1 MGSILHVAHDSQ
13 FAKEEEYYRALGEIT
28 LYKHREK
35 LINELLTYLA
45 NVIGD
50 LERSEHRVRA
60 IVDTAA
66 DGILS
71 FDGDGRIESANA
83 AAHAIFQAPPG
94 SLLGDRIGSLF
105 DTTAGGG
112 ATLLTARGEASLAEE
127 FAGVRRNGEI
137 FPAYVAVARLQL
149 EGSVLFT
156 AIVRD
161 ITEQKRAE
169 SVLAEAAAKQEV
181 DKILN
186 AIEQGL
192 FLVYARADGYYIG
205 GQYSQATARLL
216 GEEPGEK
223 DLVKLLAARAPEPV
237 IKSVASYLKLMFD
250 QSIFVGSLEQLN
262 PLAEI
267 SYQVPGPDGVPA
279 ERLLRFVFRRII
291 ENNSVA
297 HLMATVTDVTAEA
310 ELRAR
315 IQENE
320 KEAQTQMELL
330 FRILHVDPEML
341 GDFIEEA
348 RLEMDLIDSILK
360 EERIDQNLSGRLDAI
375 FRSVHKIKGDADLLG
390 LEFLAQRLHQ
400 IEDKLALARRKADL
414 SAADFFPFLVSF
426 AEIVGI
432 IDETSKLVD
441 RLVDF
446 RGRFG
451 ERDQAR
457 GNADL
462 MVRSFQGLVQKVGR
476 ELGKHVRLDNS
487 AFRSS
492 LLADSQRSAAR
503 GLITQLLKN
512 AVAHGIES
520 PAERRAAGK
529 SEQANIALR
538 CSINGDRLHVTVSDD
553 GRGLDIER
561 IRRIAVEAG
570 ALSADRAAQLSNA
583 QVARLVF
590 LEGVSSAGKAD
601 LHAGRGV
608 GMAMI
613 RELVH
618 ALGGRLSLRSQSG
631 RGLQVTVDLP
641 RQ

>member
-35 LINELLTYLA
+35 LINELLAYLA
-45 NVIGD
+45 NVIGN

-83 AAHAIFQAPPG
+83 AAHAIFQASPG
-94 SLLGDRIGSLF
+94 SLHGDRIGILF

-112 ATLLTARGEASLAEE
+112 ADLLSAHGDASLAEE
-127 FAGVRRNGEI
+127 FTGVRRNGEV

-149 EGSVLFT
+149 EGGVLFT

-192 FLVYARADGYYIG
+192 FLVYARAGGYYIG
-205 GQYSQATARLL
+205 GQYSQATALLL

-223 DLVKLLAARAPEPV
+223 DFVKLLAARAPETV
-237 IKSVASYLKLMFD
+237 VKSLASYLKLMFD

-267 SYQVPGPDGVPA
+267 SYQIPGPDGVLA
-279 ERLLRFVFRRII
+279 ERLLRFAFRRII

-315 IQENE
+315 IQESE
-320 KEAQTQMELL
+320 KKAQTQMELL

-360 EERIDQNLSGRLDAI
+360 EERSDQKLSGRLEAI

-400 IEDKLALARRKADL
+400 IEDKLALARRKTDL

-451 ERDQAR
+451 ERDQPR

-462 MVRSFQGLVQKVGR
+462 MVRSFQGLVHKLGR

-538 CSINGDRLHVTVSDD
+538 CSINGERLQVSVSDD
-553 GRGLDIER
+553 GRGLDLEM

-590 LEGVSSAGKAD
+590 LQGVSSAGNAD

-613 RELVH
+613 RDLVH

-641 RQ
+641 RR